1 MSRVPSVE
9 RRVVVA
15 GIGNVFLGDDGF
27 GVEVARRLRAAE
39 LPDFVEVL
47 DVGIRGLHLAYRLA
61 DGYDLLIAVDAVSRG
76 GAPGTVYVL
85 DPEAEASVG
94 WADAHAM
101 DLASVFSTVQALG
114 GTLGRVLVVGC
125 EPAEICERMGL
136 SAAVEGAVEPTIRK
150 IREIAERLAGGGAD
164 AFVTPPP

>member
-1 MSRVPSVE
+1 MS
-9 RRVVVA
+9 RVVVA

-27 GVEVARRLRAAE
+27 GVEVVRRLRQAQ
-39 LPDFVEVL
+39 LPADVEVL
-47 DVGIRGLHLAYRLA
+47 DVGLRGLHLAYRLA
-61 DGYDLLIAVDAVSRG
+61 AGGDLLVAGDAVSRG

-85 DPEAEASVG
+85 EPTPDALAG

-101 DLASVFSTVQALG
+101 DLASVFATVQALG

-136 SAAVEGAVEPTIRK
+136 SAAVEGAIDHAIERIRA
-150 IREIAERLAGGGAD
+150 IAERGGAD
-164 AFVTPPP
+164 VPDTSQSSRAGA